1 MSNLAPP
8 PAASTNPTTHRTWGW
23 WNTYHTLFSVFL
35 GAYLGYVFVVLG
47 RMTSHLEEPIPRALN
62 AILLTALSLAA
73 VLFFVAAGNR
83 HRRDRD
89 VEWQT
94 AIIAELG
101 RMRAEYRAG
110 VRDEMATQVTK
121 PLGDA
126 AAGIARLNDRLSGRV
141 DDDPT
146 VPLAGQWRTRAAIY
160 ASAAVDTFRPPSA
173 EVLLAEVLRHADQR
187 IDDRLADIAA
197 LARNSAHLGESGKVD
212 GVVPLLPRTRG

>member
-8 PAASTNPTTHRTWGW
+8 PAANTPSTRTTWAW
-23 WNTYHTLFSVFL
+23 WNTYHTLFAVFL
-35 GAYLGYVFVVLG
+35 GAYVAYILIILG
-47 RMTSHLEEPIPRALN
+47 RMTHASDEPIPRSLN

-73 VLFFVAAGNR
+73 LLAFVAAGNR
-83 HRRDRD
+83 HRRDR
-89 VEWQT
+89 EAQWQG
-94 AIIAELG
+94 AIIAELE
-101 RMRAEYRAG
+101 RMRAEYRTG
-110 VRDEMATQVTK
+110 VRDEMATQLTK
-121 PLGDA
+121 PLSDA
-126 AAGIARLNDRLSGRV
+126 AAGIARLNDRLNGRV

-197 LARNSAHLGESGKVD
+197 LARNSADLGESGKVD